1 MLLNSWTS
9 LKDTYLRLCHELR
22 VAPMLEEFR
31 SLIGKDLESIFE
43 ALHSNL
49 PVAETCGR
57 FRSLSSE
64 TSIEA
69 SAYPGAQDFVSSL
82 LDITP
87 NVAYLTS
94 KDESRAKKALEAL
107 GFPRLPIFSPTKT
120 LLAKP
125 APDLFIAAR
134 AFFGK
139 GNQLYFGDTSWDQ
152 QAAGA
157 ASAEFVFCD
166 WGYGHPDTAVPVN
179 ISSDF
184 ASALTFA
191 SSFAK
196 N

>member
-1 MLLNSWTS
+1 V
-9 LKDTYLRLCHELR
+9 D
-22 VAPMLEEFR
+22 EFR
-31 SLIGKDLESIFE
+31 SLIGKDLESIFKT
-43 ALHSNL
+43 LHSNL
-49 PVAETCGR
+49 PVSQTCSR

-64 TSIEA
+64 TSIET
-69 SAYPGAQDFVSSL
+69 SSYYGAQAFIFSVL
-82 LDITP
+82 EITP

-107 GFPRLPIFSPTKT
+107 GFPRLPIFSPTTT

-125 APDLFIAAR
+125 APDLFFAAK

-139 GNQLYFGDTSWDQ
+139 GSQLYFGDTCWDQ
-152 QAAGA
+152 QAASA

-166 WGYGHPDTAVPVN
+166 WGYGSPDTAVPPTT
-179 ISSDF
+179 SSNF
-184 ASALTFA
+184 ESALAFA